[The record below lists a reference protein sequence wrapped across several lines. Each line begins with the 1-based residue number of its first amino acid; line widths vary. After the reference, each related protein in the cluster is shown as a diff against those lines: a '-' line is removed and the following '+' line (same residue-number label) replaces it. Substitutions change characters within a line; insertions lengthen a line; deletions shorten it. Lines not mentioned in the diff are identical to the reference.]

1 MAVIGSKPNTH
12 LISTDRVFRDLA
24 KSGLLKE
31 FRTDV
36 QVGTFPRS
44 GMDHPTMVIGDKL
57 EFVSKSIKGR
67 LVAYHKDHVYEI
79 KDILLERDTYT
90 SEWVWCIEFG
100 EIEGVA

>member
-12 LISTDRVFRDLA
+12 LINTDKAFRDLA

-36 QVGTFPRS
+36 QAGTFPRS
-44 GMDHPTMVIGDKL
+44 GIDHPTMAIGDKL
-57 EFVSKSIKGR
+57 EFVSKSTKGR

-79 KDILLERDTYT
+79 KDILLERDMHTF
-90 SEWVWCIEFG
+90 EWGWCIEFG
-100 EIEGVA
+100 EIGGVV